1 MVKQNKIETNPV
13 FQSGPRSSRS
23 SSIVLSVGG
32 LSTFSPKKSSESEEP
47 LSDKSSFGESSF
59 WRLSMQNWNVAAW
72 TKFDLKLK

>member
-1 MVKQNKIETNPV
+1 
-13 FQSGPRSSRS
+13 
-23 SSIVLSVGG
+23 LSVGG